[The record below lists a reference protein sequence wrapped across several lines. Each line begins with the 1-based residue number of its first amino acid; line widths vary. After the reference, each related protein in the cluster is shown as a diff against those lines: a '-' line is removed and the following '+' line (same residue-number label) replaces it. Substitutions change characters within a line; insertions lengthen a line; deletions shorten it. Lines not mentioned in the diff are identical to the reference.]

1 MSIDNCDG
9 VSTDLD
15 GRRARTERSRAAVV
29 DALLTLYDE
38 GAVRPG
44 AAEVA
49 ARAGVSTRSVFRH
62 FDDLEGL
69 ARAAIDQQWHRVHA
83 LFDAPSTEGDL
94 DARVVALIEQRLTL
108 HAAIIGVAR
117 AAMAMAPSSPVV
129 ASTLHSRRRL
139 LGEQVAAQFAP
150 ELRRTRGRQR
160 EELAAALEVAASL
173 EVVDYLRTHLG
184 FERQRAGATMRR
196 TLIAL
201 LRPHG

>member
-1 MSIDNCDG
+1 MSQGI
-9 VSTDLD
+9 D

-29 DALLTLYDE
+29 DALLSLYDE
-38 GAVRPG
+38 GVVHPG
-44 AAEVA
+44 ATEVA

-69 ARAAIDQQWHRVHA
+69 ARAAIDQQWQRVHA
-83 LFDAPSTEGDL
+83 LFDAPSTEGDV
-94 DARVVALIEQRLTL
+94 DARVAALIEQRLTL

-129 ASTLHSRRRL
+129 ASTLRSRRRL

-150 ELRRTRGRQR
+150 ELRRSRTR

-173 EVVDYLRTHLG
+173 ETVDYLRTHLG
-184 FERQRAGATMRR
+184 YERQRAGATMRR
-196 TLIAL
+196 TLVAL